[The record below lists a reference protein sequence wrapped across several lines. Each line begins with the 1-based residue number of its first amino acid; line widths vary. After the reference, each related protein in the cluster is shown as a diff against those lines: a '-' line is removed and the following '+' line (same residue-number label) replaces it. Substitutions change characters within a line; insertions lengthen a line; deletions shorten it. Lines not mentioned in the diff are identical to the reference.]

1 MKRMLAVASMVLTL
15 STSVYA
21 CEEGQIMQFTCY
33 CPESCAGTI
42 TASGARVREGILA
55 SNREH
60 LGDGAMLYLKDGTFL
75 GFYECLDT
83 GSGKGLVNGT
93 AVDVWAPNLTK
104 AKELMKLTEG
114 RVMVIWIK
122 NPKG

>member
-1 MKRMLAVASMVLTL
+1 MKRILAVVSMVLAL

-21 CEEGQIMQFTCY
+21 CEEGQIMRFTCY

-60 LGDGAMLYLKDGTFL
+60 LGDGAMLYLMDGTFL
-75 GFYECLDT
+75 GYYEALDI
-83 GSGKGLVNGT
+83 GGGKGLMNGT
-93 AVDVWAPNLTK
+93 AVDVWTPNLTK
-104 AKELMKLTEG
+104 AKELMTLTEG
-114 RVMVIWIK
+114 QVMVVWIK